1 MSVHLLCPQE
11 VDPGGLTQA
20 RQTLLPCLPTTSSA
34 QAARVV
40 VAVGWHTAAERQLQQ
55 LGPGQRKL
63 MWSHG
68 LGSLVF
74 YRSRPLAAL
83 VRWLSRLPQLLQVVA
98 TLRHCDALVVAY
110 QRRSWWDP
118 RSLDVALAQKLG
130 VPVAVIGNPI
140 DTQFWRP
147 GSGQHPSATVLSI
160 GRLEWQKG
168 HEGALRI
175 VAQLHGTTK
184 LCVLAPASTR
194 HEQRL
199 RQLVDHRRASDL
211 LLFKLG
217 LTAEQRRQEL
227 QQALCLLSW
236 SETEYQSLAMLEA
249 LACGCPVVARPRGW
263 LCHGPVPGV
272 LVVQSRREAAQ
283 VIKAL
288 QTNPHWRG
296 QLAAAGRAY
305 VCQQHGLQAVALQ
318 WRRVLADLA

>member
-11 VDPGGLTQA
+11 ADPGGLTQA
-20 RQTLLPCLPTTSSA
+20 RQTLLPCLPAASA

-40 VAVGWHTAAERQLQQ
+40 VAVGWHTAAERLLRQV
-55 LGPGQRKL
+55 GPGQRRV

-110 QRRSWWDP
+110 PRRSWWDP
-118 RSLDVALAQKLG
+118 RSVDVALAHRFG

-140 DTQFWRP
+140 DTQFWCP
-147 GSGQHPSATVLSI
+147 GPSRAQDSTVLSI

-175 VAQLHGTTK
+175 VAQLHGATK
-184 LCVLAPASTR
+184 LCVLAPASAR
-194 HEQRL
+194 YEQQL
-199 RQLVDHRRASDL
+199 RQLAAHEKASDR
-211 LLFKLG
+211 LLFRFG

-263 LCHGPVPGV
+263 LCHGTVPGV
-272 LVVQSRREAAQ
+272 LVVQSRREAAR
-283 VIKAL
+283 VIQAL
-288 QTNPHWRG
+288 QQQPRWRER
-296 QLAAAGRAY
+296 LAAAGRAY
-305 VCQQHGLQAVALQ
+305 VCQQHGLPAVALQ